1 MLPVLRH
8 ALGAACAGAA
18 GAALLLPGSAA
29 ADQEEKVPLDK
40 LPPSVLAAA
49 KKAVPDAKWLQ
60 AFKDDTDG
68 EVSYEVVGVLPK
80 KRLVIVEV
88 DPDGEVIEVDT
99 QIDPDDIPKNVMKAF
114 RDKFPK
120 IKI

>member
-8 ALGAACAGAA
+8 ALGAACAGA

-29 ADQEEKVPLDK
+29 ADKEEKVPLDK
-40 LPPSVLAAA
+40 LPPAVLAAA

-99 QIDPDDIPKNVMKAF
+99 QIEPDDVPKNVMK
-114 RDKFPK
+114 
-120 IKI
+120 